1 MTIPRIASYS
11 MPKPSTLP
19 SSKTNW
25 LPQANRAVLL
35 IHDMQEYFLDF
46 FDREQE
52 PIPTLLHNI
61 RALKAACDVAG
72 VPVVFTAQ
80 PAEQSLD
87 QRGVLQEWWGAG
99 VTAHPQRAAVLPVL
113 TPHDGQAM
121 VLDKWRYSA
130 FQKSDLLHRMREQG
144 RDQLIVCGVYAHI
157 GCMLTVAEAF
167 MNDIQ
172 TFMVGD
178 AVADFSAE
186 EHQMALRYVSQRC
199 GVVMAQQAV
208 TDALSGNTGLPLS
221 LEALRAQV
229 ASVLQFEPNELL
241 LDDNLIH
248 AGLDS
253 IRLMTL
259 VERWQKAGRKLSFVQ
274 LGAKPT
280 LLDWWGILQTHRGAV

>member
-1 MTIPRIASYS
+1 MTIPNIASYP
-11 MPKPSTLP
+11 MPLPATFP
-19 SSKTNW
+19 SSRTNW

-35 IHDMQEYFLDF
+35 IHDMQQYFLDF
-46 FDREQE
+46 FDREQQ
-52 PIPTLLHNI
+52 PIPTLLNNI
-61 RALKAACDVAG
+61 YALKAACNVVG

-80 PAEQSLD
+80 PAEQALE
-87 QRGVLQEWWGAG
+87 QRGVLQAWWGPG
-99 VTAHPQRAAVLPVL
+99 VTAHPQRSDIVPEL
-113 TPHDGQAM
+113 TPHDGKAT

-130 FQKSDLLHRMREQG
+130 FQKSNLLQRMREQG

-157 GCMLTVAEAF
+157 GCMLTVADAF

-172 TFMVGD
+172 PFLVGD

-186 EHQMALRYVSQRC
+186 EHNMALRYVSQRC
-199 GVVMAQQAV
+199 GVVTAQQAV
-208 TDALSGNTGLPLS
+208 LDALSGNTGLPLS

-229 ASVLQFEPNELL
+229 SAVLQFEPNELL
-241 LDDNLIH
+241 LDDNLLH

-259 VERWQKAGRKLSFVQ
+259 VERWQKAGRQFSFLQ

-280 LLDWWGILQTHRGAV
+280 LLDWWNILQANRGGV